1 MINNFINT
9 CFATTETLRDIAGY
23 SHLIPAV
30 LSLLLGTFIFVK
42 AKYNLFSRVFLSF
55 VIFFAL
61 WLIGDVIIWN
71 SNNYNLVHSIWSM
84 LDFIEIIFYVLSLYF
99 VLVFIYEKDISK
111 SIKFLFLVVNSPF
124 LTFL

>member
-55 VIFFAL
+55 VIYPTQGLSGAL
-61 WLIGDVIIWN
+61 LRETAENAVVETTSETAKIAQKAWQQNASSWWLMN
-71 SNNYNLVHSIWSM
+71 ATNM
-84 LDFIEIIFYVLSLYF
+84 
-99 VLVFIYEKDISK
+99 DIA
-111 SIKFLFLVVNSPF
+111 IAR
-124 LTFL
+124 